1 MKCYTIISC
10 LSRCTK
16 LAKCAFTLLAPMVF
30 MQRQKMKHLL
40 LRARVVLRT
49 SKIKISRLRLAHMSK
64 NCTKNRAARAA
75 RSFLLSQPIK
85 SFICFVVVVVAV
97 VISRGSLRND
107 NGTATTT
114 PQNSDIIG

>member
-1 MKCYTIISC
+1 MFVTLYKISEVC
-10 LSRCTK
+10 FHSLGTNGFH
-16 LAKCAFTLLAPMVF
+16 AKAK
-30 MQRQKMKHLL
+30 KMKHLL
-40 LRARVVLRT
+40 LRACVVLRT
-49 SKIKISRLRLAHMSK
+49 SKMKISHLRLAHMPK
-64 NCTKNRAARAA
+64 NCTKKRAAHAA

-85 SFICFVVVVVAV
+85 SFISFVVVAV